1 MWFRW
6 NWYYSI
12 GGVEDFDRS
21 FLGIFCCSIYNL
33 DSEKLSKLEK
43 FFELNG
49 LLTAYQEV
57 IVSSEKPLFTLN
69 VFTTEPLSFI
79 TISLIEE
86 CFSIKTNI
94 KNVPKRNW
102 SKVSNVKFSPVK
114 INKFTVASS
123 FFANSVK
130 QDKFSLIIDASLAF
144 GTGHHYTTKFCLQLV
159 QELKNMG
166 VKPLTI
172 IDVGCGTGILSIALA
187 KLFSSRIIAVDN
199 DIHSVEMT
207 KRNIIVNNVVQY
219 VKVYRSTGLKGN
231 HLNSRAK
238 YDLIVANILFNPIR
252 SLMRSFIQNLSNSG
266 FLILSGLTI
275 KQARQ
280 LKEISKQ
287 FGLKVLSERQEANW
301 ASLLLKRT
309 VPKIA
314 SKLSY

>member
-1 MWFRW
+1 M
-6 NWYYSI
+6 
-12 GGVEDFDRS
+12 
-21 FLGIFCCSIYNL
+21 
-33 DSEKLSKLEK
+33 
-43 FFELNG
+43 
-49 LLTAYQEV
+49 
-57 IVSSEKPLFTLN
+57 FTLN

-102 SKVSNVKFSPVK
+102 LKASNVKFSPVK
-114 INKFTVASS
+114 INKFTIAST

-159 QELKNMG
+159 QELKKMG
-166 VKPLTI
+166 VKPLTM

-207 KRNIIVNNVVQY
+207 KRNIAVNKVTNY
-219 VKVYRSTGLKGN
+219 VKVYKSTGLIGN

-238 YDLIVANILFNPIR
+238 YDLIVANILYKPLR
-252 SLMRSFIQNLSNSG
+252 TLMRSFIINLSDKG
-266 FLILSGLTI
+266 FLIMSGLNI
-275 KQARQ
+275 KQARHF
-280 LKEISKQ
+280 KCISRQ
-287 FGLKVLSERQEANW
+287 FGLKVIDEKKEANW
-301 ASLLLKRT
+301 AALLVRKIDYKRAIT
-309 VPKIA
+309 
-314 SKLSY
+314 LNY